1 MGLECSGTGMYVK
14 KYSAFNV
21 QRLMFNGKARAMQFE
36 DRGKTVPNHRIPDAA
51 VNPMFLERWSPRAFD
66 PAPLPEEDIATLFE
80 AARWAPSCFNEQ
92 PWLFVYGTLEEER
105 SVFLEILS
113 EKNGVWAHNAP
124 ILAILF
130 ARRTFASSDKPNRWA
145 PFDCGAA
152 WVSLALQA
160 RSMGLYAHG
169 MAGFSREKAY
179 QLLNV
184 PEEEYDAMA
193 AIAVGMYG
201 DRDNLDER
209 FKETEQ
215 PNTRKPLSEVAVKGK
230 FQQGVFE

>member
-1 MGLECSGTGMYVK
+1 MGRKVLSFPEGNDN
-14 KYSAFNV
+14 AWFNV
-21 QRLMFNGKARAMQFE
+21 QRLRFNGKAQAMKFE
-36 DRGKTVPNHRIPDAA
+36 DRGESVPNHRVPQAEVD
-51 VNPMFLERWSPRAFD
+51 PMFTGRWSPRAFD
-66 PAPLPEEDIATLFE
+66 PEPLPHEAVASLFE

-92 PWLFVYGTLEEER
+92 PWLFVYGTDPEER
-105 SVFLEILS
+105 KFFLEILS
-113 EKNGVWAHNAP
+113 ERNWLWAVNAP
-124 ILAILF
+124 LLAVVF
-130 ARRTFASSDKPNRWA
+130 ARRTFAKSGKPNRWA

-160 RSMGLYAHG
+160 RNMGLYAHG

-179 QLLNV
+179 ELLSV
-184 PEEEYDAMA
+184 PEEQYEAVA
-193 AIAVGMYG
+193 AITAGMYG
-201 DRDNLDER
+201 DREKLDEQ